1 MKSCLQRPR
10 LGNVTKTTPIRSGR
24 VSLPYAIP
32 RCSRGFWRDRIP
44 PSSPSVDNRAT
55 TAEINNKIQ
64 RTSVA
69 SPASSSVAGAAQ
81 QSTLAAHLHST
92 FSDSVLR
99 THQGPISRIR
109 GGLAFA
115 GASQPWWPQTF
126 LSRLATAAARTRRT
140 PGLGGKKRGRGANV
154 TGYWASLWLH
164 ERRIV
169 LVAALTR
176 QATLRLLESFWGL
189 VCRVDCQRAT
199 GYLSHYV
206 QGLGLKSVQYP
217 ETRDSDIDIRT

>member
-10 LGNVTKTTPIRSGR
+10 LWNVTKTTPIHSGR

-32 RCSRGFWRDRIP
+32 RCSRRLWRDPIS

-64 RTSVA
+64 RPSVV

-81 QSTLAAHLHST
+81 QSTLAAHLYST

-109 GGLAFA
+109 GGLTFA
-115 GASQPWWPQTF
+115 GGFS
-126 LSRLATAAARTRRT
+126 TRG
-140 PGLGGKKRGRGANV
+140 GLGPSCPVSPQPPHARAGREKRGRGANV

-206 QGLGLKSVQYP
+206 QGLGLGLNLV
-217 ETRDSDIDIRT
+217 